1 MTDMASLSRRYRS
14 APPPP
19 PPDEYYWA
27 ALLTQEEEAVDERAS
42 AEEIV
47 PSNSETYQP
56 HLVDSY
62 GTFTGNP
69 EDWQT
74 ALRHHENDETVTLRV
89 TGFNKGGLLVDWNS
103 LRGFVPTSQ
112 LVEDLH
118 DYGRNLT
125 EAMESYIGCDLS
137 LRVIEIEPDQN
148 RLILSE
154 RAAQVSPGTRASI
167 FKILVPGIT
176 TVGTVTNVC
185 DFGVFVDLG
194 GVEGL
199 IHISELSWGRVEH
212 PSQILKRDQ
221 RISVYIMEVSPD
233 EGRVA
238 LSLKRLKPDP
248 WKEVASHYH
257 VGEEVEAVISSIVD
271 FGAFAA
277 LEEGLEGLIHV
288 SEMAEGH
295 FLHPRN
301 VVREGQKV
309 RVRILNIDKRA
320 RRIGLSLRSPQNN
333 TDA

>member
-1 MTDMASLSRRYRS
+1 MTSPPRRYHS

-19 PPDEYYWA
+19 PPDEYYWS
-27 ALLTQEEEAVDERAS
+27 ALLAQEEEAIDERTS

-47 PSNSETYQP
+47 ASSNEVNQP
-56 HLVDSY
+56 YLADSY
-62 GTFTGNP
+62 ATFAGNL
-69 EDWQT
+69 EDWQL
-74 ALRHHENDETVTLRV
+74 ALQHYDHDETVILRV

-112 LVEDLH
+112 LVEDVH
-118 DYGRNLT
+118 SYGRSLT
-125 EAMESYIGCDLS
+125 EAMESYVGCDLS

-154 RAAQVSPGTRASI
+154 RAAQVSPGTRASV
-167 FKILVPGIT
+167 FKILVPGMS

-212 PSQILKRDQ
+212 PSNILKRDQ

-248 WKEVASHYH
+248 WKEVSSRYR
-257 VGEEVEAVISSIVD
+257 VGEEVEAVITSIVD

-301 VVREGQKV
+301 VVSEGQKV
-309 RVRILNIDKRA
+309 RVRILNIDNRA
-320 RRIGLSLRSPQNN
+320 RRIGLSLRAPQKSNN
-333 TDA
+333 G